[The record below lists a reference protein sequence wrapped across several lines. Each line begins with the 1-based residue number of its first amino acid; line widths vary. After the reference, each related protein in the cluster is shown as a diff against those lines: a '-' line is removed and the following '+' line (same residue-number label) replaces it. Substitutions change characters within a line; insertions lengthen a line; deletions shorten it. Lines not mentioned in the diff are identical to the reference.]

1 MADKT
6 VNSKKAFKIVAI
18 VYAVLLV
25 IGIAVAVIFGP
36 KLDINFSGGTK
47 ISYSYT
53 GDIAEKD
60 KFVEFP
66 PKGYTNKGLNAAF
79 IDTIRRVTPEC
90 VFCGKRGI
98 ASAHLRR
105 GRGVNRY
112 NRRCLNTGLD
122 N

>member
-53 GDIAEKD
+53 GDIAE
-60 KFVEFP
+60 
-66 PKGYTNKGLNAAF
+66 
-79 IDTIRRVTPEC
+79 
-90 VFCGKRGI
+90 
-98 ASAHLRR
+98 
-105 GRGVNRY
+105 
-112 NRRCLNTGLD
+112 
-122 N
+122 